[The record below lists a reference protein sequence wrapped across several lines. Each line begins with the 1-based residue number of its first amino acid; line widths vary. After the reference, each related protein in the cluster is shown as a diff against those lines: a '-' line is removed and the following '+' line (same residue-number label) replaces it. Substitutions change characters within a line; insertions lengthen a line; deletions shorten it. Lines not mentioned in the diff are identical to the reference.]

1 MWKIYP
7 SLKSRTT
14 VYYAAAFAGPPMMP
28 GQTPER
34 PREAAITWTC
44 RARPVRRRGRAALRY
59 GKRPAMPLIAGI
71 GGEQMGEKAGAKVDP
86 VIAVNRKA
94 RHEFFIED
102 RLEAGLELHGWEVR
116 SLRAGR
122 AQIAEAYVV
131 IKDGQVWLL
140 GALVTPL
147 PSASTHIHPDPTR
160 TRRLLLH
167 RHEIDRLIG
176 AVERK
181 GYTLIPLRL
190 YWKRGRAK
198 LEIGLA
204 KGKRKHDK
212 RQSEKEKD
220 WQRQKQRILRHTTS

>member
-1 MWKIYP
+1 MNK
-7 SLKSRTT
+7 
-14 VYYAAAFAGPPMMP
+14 
-28 GQTPER
+28 
-34 PREAAITWTC
+34 
-44 RARPVRRRGRAALRY
+44 
-59 GKRPAMPLIAGI
+59 
-71 GGEQMGEKAGAKVDP
+71 KADKASDP

-102 RLEAGLELHGWEVR
+102 RLEAGVELQGWEVR

-131 IKDGQVWLL
+131 IRKAEVWLL
-140 GALVTPL
+140 GANITPL
-147 PSASTHIHPDPTR
+147 PSASTHIVPDPTR

-167 RHEIDRLIG
+167 RGEIDRLIG

-198 LEIGLA
+198 LEIGVA
-204 KGKRKHDK
+204 RGKRKHDK
-212 RQSEKEKD
+212 RESEKEKD
-220 WQRQKQRILRHTTS
+220 WQRQKQRLLRHTV